1 MENLAFL
8 APLLFISGV
17 AVIVL
22 VAVAIVQDMKQ
33 DRKYGY
39 RQAFYTIVALVM
51 LVMAAGSAESLLVTA
66 SKEIMPKAKT
76 YSQRYNMPPSIYL
89 QQGAITPDSKTAT
102 VPVAYTCTTDCQFT
116 AVDHTAF
123 NNWKNE
129 YTAWRDNNN
138 VSLQTRSS
146 IAGSLSLLIIS
157 LPLYLFFA
165 RWMNRGAKEE
175 YAAHPKTSP
184 LRSVY
189 FYGVSFAGLI
199 TAVVGTAFFLNTLIS
214 KALKTTPTNN
224 TAMPVQVSLAGGDTI
239 GADSVIACG
248 AKCNISAEDVKLA
261 QDWKGDWQTY
271 LDRQKSNTGSMQ
283 NDLANTIPLIL
294 IGLPLFWYHFY
305 RIRKETQAV
314 TATPPTSTTV

>member
-66 SKEIMPKAKT
+66 GKEIMPKAKT

-102 VPVAYTCTTDCQFT
+102 APVAYTCTTDCQFT
-116 AVDHTAF
+116 TVDRTTF
-123 NNWKNE
+123 TNWKSE
-129 YTAWRDNNN
+129 YAAWRNSNNI
-138 VSLQTRSS
+138 SLQTRRS
-146 IAGSLSLLIIS
+146 IAGALSLLIIS

-175 YAAHPKTSP
+175 YTVHPKTSP

-199 TAVVGTAFFLNTLIS
+199 TAVVGAAFFLNTLIGQ
-214 KALKTTPTNN
+214 ALKTTPVNN
-224 TAMPVQVSLAGGDTI
+224 MAIPLSVSLNGEEI
-239 GADSVIACG
+239 GVDSIIACG
-248 AKCNISAEDVKLA
+248 QKCDFSAADVTLA
-261 QDWKGDWQTY
+261 QEWKSDWQAARE
-271 LDRQKSNTGSMQ
+271 RQNSTTGSTQ

-294 IGLPLFWYHFY
+294 IGLPLFWFHFA
-305 RIRKETQAV
+305 RIRKETQTSPV
-314 TATPPTSTTV
+314 TPPTSTTV